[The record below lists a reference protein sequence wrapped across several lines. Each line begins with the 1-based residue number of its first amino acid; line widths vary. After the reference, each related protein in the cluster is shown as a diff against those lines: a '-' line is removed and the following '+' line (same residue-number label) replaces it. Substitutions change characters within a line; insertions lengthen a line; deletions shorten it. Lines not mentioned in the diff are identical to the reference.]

1 MTYKEFMMRLSDDI
15 TPEAAQAEYQKYLAQ
30 YWGSETRAEFQQK
43 QNLDWCVPADSPP
56 IIAHMAAT

>member
-1 MTYKEFMMRLSDDI
+1 MRLSDDI